1 MNINP
6 RWLFLLF
13 LGCYPIFLLAS
24 EAADTSGFIR
34 IQARSGDGIYSLLR
48 RYELD
53 QHSCNFDQFYSLNEL
68 KKNAALIQGRTYL
81 LPIYRYTFNGR
92 TIRSTIGVDD
102 WDLAVTIQSYN
113 ERMYEQGLR
122 PDDFR
127 NDLKLWVPYHLLK
140 CGDSDLEIAPPQPI
154 ADPDFEDASN
164 PSGRVFPIFGSTYAK
179 TPKLSDRLAGRI
191 FYVVAGHGG
200 PDPGAIGKRS
210 TNILCEDEY
219 AYDVALRLCR
229 KLIEHGA
236 TAYMIVRDEDDGIRS
251 GHHLNCD
258 EDEIVWGGPAI
269 PRSQKGRLFQR
280 SDIINALY
288 EKNRT
293 LGFTDQTTIVIHV
306 DSRARK
312 ERTDLFFYYQYG
324 QQASKELAGKLHKVM
339 KNKYAQ
345 YRANGQYHGTVST
358 RDLHMLRE
366 VNPTTVYVELANIR
380 NTHDQQRIIL
390 ESNRQALANWLYEG
404 LLSN

>member
-1 MNINP
+1 MNINL

-140 CGDSDLEIAPPQPI
+140 CGDSDLEIDPPQPI

-164 PSGRVFPIFGSTYAK
+164 PSGRVFPIFGSKYAK

-251 GHHLNCD
+251 GHHLDCD

-288 EKNRT
+288 EKNRS
-293 LGFTDQTTIVIHV
+293 LGFTDQITIVIHV

-324 QQASKELAGKLHKVM
+324 QQASKKLAGTLHKVM